1 MGRLDKL
8 KRQAIQESNKRNL
21 GIINEDQMGGN
32 IDDLED
38 DIVSLEDDMD
48 SIVIP
53 VEDEF
58 VGLEDPVEVEVD
70 PYEIPVEML
79 FNGIDTGDVS
89 QVESGISQID
99 MPIEKESAILRF
111 AKLIDA
117 DSYDLH
123 RVADKLDLEL

>member
-58 VGLEDPVEVEVD
+58 MGLEDPVGVEVD

>member
-38 DIVSLEDDMD
+38 DIVSID
-48 SIVIP
+48 IP
-53 VEDEF
+53 VDDEF
-58 VGLEDPVEVEVD
+58 VGLEDTMEFEEGPK
-70 PYEIPVEML
+70 EIPVELL
-79 FNGIDTGDVS
+79 FNGIATGDVS
-89 QVESGISQID
+89 QIESGISQID

>member
-58 VGLEDPVEVEVD
+58 MGLEDPVGVEVD

-99 MPIEKESAILRF
+99 MPLEKESAILRF